1 MARELWSPRLGSG
14 RGEHFLGGKRKALG
28 GDRARVGELV
38 VVERLLAGKAQVS
51 VPDALL
57 TGARDRGQASV
68 GHMLAEGCCNPSPGK
83 LGSRSR
89 VLLPRSARC
98 CKKDLVFTTLVF
110 PDCGKALGAAA
121 EKTWSEVRG

>member
-1 MARELWSPRLGSG
+1 M
-14 RGEHFLGGKRKALG
+14 
-28 GDRARVGELV
+28 GELM

-57 TGARDRGQASV
+57 TGARERGQASV

-83 LGSRSR
+83 LGSWSR

-98 CKKDLVFTTLVF
+98 CKNYLVFTNHSCL
-110 PDCGKALGAAA
+110 PGLWESAWC
-121 EKTWSEVRG
+121 SS